1 MPDYER
7 SETIPASPE
16 EVYDYVSTPGNLAS
30 YVSTMRSVDPLPD
43 HRLRVAAE
51 VAGRREE
58 GEAEFAADPTA
69 RRIEWHGSTRSGYRG
84 WLTVAPSGADAAVVT
99 IHLSTQTGEEG
110 HEIESAII
118 ETLSNIRAQVGAG
131 SA

>member
-7 SETIPASPE
+7 SATISASPD
-16 EVYDYVSTPGNLAS
+16 EVYDYVSTPRNMAA
-30 YVSTMRSVDPLPD
+30 YVSTMRSADPLPG

-58 GEAEFAADPTA
+58 GEAEFAADPAA
-69 RRIEWHGSTRSGYRG
+69 RRIDWHGSNRNGYRG
-84 WLTVAPSGADAAVVT
+84 WLAVAPSGANAAVVT
-99 IHLSTQTGEEG
+99 IHLSTETGDEG
-110 HEIESAII
+110 DGIEKAII
-118 ETLSNIRAQVGAG
+118 DTLSNIRAQVRAG